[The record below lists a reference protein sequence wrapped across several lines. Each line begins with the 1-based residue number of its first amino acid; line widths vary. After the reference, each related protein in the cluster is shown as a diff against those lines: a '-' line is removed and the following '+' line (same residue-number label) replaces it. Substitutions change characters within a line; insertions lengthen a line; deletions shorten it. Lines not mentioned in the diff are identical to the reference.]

1 VKTSMPGII
10 AASKARVLVVD
21 DNDSLRYT
29 VSRSLREA
37 GYEVLEAR
45 NGAEALARASEMPDL
60 ITLDVNLPDISG
72 IEVCGQLKSNAGTAH
87 IPILQLSASF
97 VDAESRVRGLQGG
110 ADAYLTEPVNRAE
123 LVATVGALLRMKS
136 AERLAKVQA
145 QEAEQARQQLADL
158 NSTLEKRVKQR
169 TNELEAANRS
179 LRELSQSLL
188 AMKDTEHKRIARELH
203 DGVGQLLAA
212 IAMNLAVISS
222 EGDKLTERAR
232 NAVSDNVSMVDEI
245 VRNIRTISHL
255 LHPPLL
261 DEAGLASALA
271 WYVDEFGQRSG
282 IKVSFEC
289 SPAIGRLSSDME
301 IAIFRIVQESL
312 GNVLRHSQSPTAFV
326 GLDVGD
332 RGITLRI
339 RDEGVGIA
347 VERQQ
352 ELQTGNRAG
361 VGLRGMG
368 ERVSQ
373 LGGTLEVSSDPQGTE
388 IAVVLPRPRRETR
401 ATDAVA

>member
-1 VKTSMPGII
+1 M
-10 AASKARVLVVD
+10 VD

-37 GYEVLEAR
+37 GYEVLEACS
-45 NGAEALARASEMPDL
+45 GTEALARASEMPDL

-72 IEVCGQLKSNAGTAH
+72 IEVCGRLKSNAGTAH

-136 AERLAKVQA
+136 AEKLARVQA
-145 QEAEQARQQLADL
+145 QEAEQARQQLSDL
-158 NSTLEKRVKQR
+158 NNTLEKRVRQR

-188 AMKDTEHKRIARELH
+188 AMQDTEHKRIARELH

-212 IAMNLAVISS
+212 ISMNLAVIST
-222 EGDKLTERAR
+222 EGDNLTERAR
-232 NAVSDNVSMVDEI
+232 NAVSENASMVEEI

-282 IKVSFEC
+282 IKVSFAC

-326 GLDVGD
+326 ALDVEDG
-332 RGITLRI
+332 GISLRI
-339 RDEGVGIA
+339 KDEGVGIA
-347 VERQQ
+347 AERQK
-352 ELQTGNRAG
+352 ELQSGNRAG

-373 LGGTLEVSSDPQGTE
+373 LGGTLDVSSDPHGTE
-388 IAVVLPRPRRETR
+388 VAVLLPRARRQTV
-401 ATDAVA
+401 AADAVA